1 MIETI
6 KLEYDK
12 LQQLVKVE
20 ATDELDMLKT
30 QQHRQGVETT
40 VVSGI
45 LYVYNKA
52 PI

>member
-20 ATDELDMLKT
+20 PTDELDMLKT

-40 VVSGI
+40 AVSGI